1 MFVLLLCAAGFSPL
15 LHIHLSTHNLVCGHS
30 SPAATLA
37 PGSTTLIDHGSYL
50 GIDVNNDGC
59 RADLAILNAFT
70 PVPGT
75 FFGFNCRPNTN

>member
-1 MFVLLLCAAGFSPL
+1 LFCCLLLAPVSCAHFSLWP
-15 LHIHLSTHNLVCGHS
+15 

-59 RADLAILNAFT
+59 RADLAIINAYT